1 MATGYEDID
10 KVMQQQN
17 TLLQQQEAKQNEIV
31 DLGLQKTQAQVEK
44 QKAEYQQE
52 AEKSGKQLYTDYR
65 KASNPYGANA
75 ENLASQGLN
84 KSGYAESTQTQLY
97 NAYQKNATT
106 LMTETQKLKADADF
120 QMNQAMIDAD
130 VQKAQSALSL
140 YQQQAQLAL
149 QEYDMKHTR
158 DRERVADEQWERQ
171 FQLQREQFDFQKQQA
186 QQSQSNWEREYQMA
200 LQNSSRQR

>member
-10 KVMQQQN
+10 NLMTEQRQNLNDQRTLQNQIIDKGIEKV
-17 TLLQQQEAKQNEIV
+17 QNEV
-31 DLGLQKTQAQVEK
+31 TRQKEQYEQDANKTAR
-44 QKAEYQQE
+44 
-52 AEKSGKQLYTDYR
+52 GLYTDYR
-65 KASNPYGANA
+65 KQANPYGATA
-75 ENLASQGLN
+75 ETLASQGLN
-84 KSGYAESTQTQLY
+84 RSGYAESSQVNLY
-97 NAYQKNATT
+97 NQYQRSVVELENKTR
-106 LMTETQKLKADADF
+106 ELKANADF
-120 QMNQAMIDAD
+120 QMNQAYLDAD

-200 LQNSSRQR
+200 LQNSLRQ